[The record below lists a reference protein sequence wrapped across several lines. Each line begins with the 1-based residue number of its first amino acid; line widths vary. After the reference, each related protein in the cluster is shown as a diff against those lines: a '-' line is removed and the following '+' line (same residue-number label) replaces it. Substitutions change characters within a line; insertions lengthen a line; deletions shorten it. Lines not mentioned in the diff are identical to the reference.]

1 MCIVAVIDT
10 RNPVVEACCNV
21 GSEGYQGNAPG
32 SNLAPVA
39 RTLEVD
45 GQAVTLRLE
54 PPVWDALEDLSHREG
69 RGVGAV
75 VAEMARQGGDP
86 DLESAI
92 RTHLTRYFKEA
103 VEPERPRRGFSESGD
118 TDSVARG
125 PLAAAL
131 DALGPLREP

>member
-1 MCIVAVIDT
+1 MV
-10 RNPVVEACCNV
+10 
-21 GSEGYQGNAPG
+21 SEGIDGDASR

-45 GQAVTLRLE
+45 GQAATLRLE

-69 RGVGAV
+69 CGIGVV
-75 VAEMARQGGDP
+75 VAEIARQGRDP

-103 VEPERPRRGFSESGD
+103 ANQERPRRGFSESDG
-118 TDSVARG
+118 TDSVLTG

-131 DALGPLREP
+131 DAIGRLREP